1 MILRVFRAVIREG
14 RVDDFK
20 LLVKEQSIPW
30 LTASDGML
38 GYFPGEPFG
47 GNEREFA
54 MVTLWRDL
62 DSIKAFCGDNW
73 NDPVVTEDEEP
84 LVEAMYAE
92 HYQSFDRSP
101 IPTQRR

>member
-20 LLVKEQSIPW
+20 LLVRDQSIPW
-30 LTASDGML
+30 LEKTDGML
-38 GYFPGEPFG
+38 GYFPGEPYG
-47 GNEREFA
+47 DNEREFA

-62 DSIKAFCGDNW
+62 DSIKAFCGDDW

-84 LVEAMYAE
+84 LVESMSAY
-92 HYQSFDRSP
+92 HYQRFDK
-101 IPTQRR
+101 